1 YGRVQSVKLL
11 PRSAKDETTS
21 EGATACTVAFM
32 DIKSAA
38 KAHVTEHKIDDRTLT
53 TEYYEPAAIPSAA
66 SPQNTTSAYSTS
78 PGTNRFPNGHGS
90 TDDHASFSERFYDR
104 NTNRVPDAEYL
115 RRSSGYHENNRGRN
129 RDRGYRN
136 GPYNAVLD
144 RTHRVNS
151 GTTWTAY
158 DATTRYNNQNSDTG
172 YSTAPSENSDRR
184 TEQSTKKKTKSRS
197 GSRSPSPSGSTS
209 SRSPSRSRSRSSS
222 SSSSSSTSRAT
233 SSTGSPKSRRAPAGN
248 QYQSAV
254 HSEDRRP
261 LAICVR
267 NLPCR
272 SSDTSLKD
280 GLFHEYKKHGKVTW
294 VKVVGQS
301 SERHAIVCFKK
312 PEDVEK
318 ALEVSYDKLFFGSKI
333 EVAPY
338 QGHELD
344 DNDSRLFEAE
354 IDEFHPRATRTLF
367 IGNLEK
373 DVTASDLRKEFDQF
387 GEIIEIDIKKQGV
400 VSSYAFCQYSDI
412 VSVVKAIRTLDGEHL
427 GNNRIKL
434 GFGKSM
440 PTSCVWVDGVSE
452 SVSEKYLKLQFE
464 GFGTVPQV
472 SIDREKGQ
480 ALVFYDQVPNAQLAV
495 KDMRG
500 TPVKGR
506 KIQVDFA
513 SRECQEAFYDHLE
526 KQGHAAERIGNF
538 EERRDSTSRTF
549 EAITTST
556 RFSRYD
562 TPTRPR
568 TSSYSSRS
576 SATTSQCN
584 ASAIPSPGTPGS
596 ATPRGSGS
604 RSRVPRYAP
613 EYYDQNSEYTDQRHF
628 RNYDEY
634 SQGSAA
640 SHEDNYEHEYVYH
653 ESPSHLETLDRLQT
667 TSDHPVTFP
676 QPDIRNLQKERVHL
690 LEQLEE
696 YPSSGDELIS
706 PKKKLK
712 LDHLDGAIISD
723 VIIEANRDHR
733 KVMEVRRLSD
743 TTNTKHHSR
752 RPSVDGKYRD
762 LTHDRG
768 SYLPHAVC
776 KRRKTGGSDNGSRVH
791 HYDQSGS
798 ESVGG
803 SRPGTPLC
811 DERPEHIPTEP
822 RRTPR
827 EREGPLSLPL
837 PRFAAQV
844 LHKGSISV
852 AGIKG
857 QKDNI
862 LSSPPAAATSPRIS
876 NPKPPS
882 PVHVPPPASPPPRPP
897 SLSSTSSD
905 SDIAPHSPSLD
916 ERIRSLDEKYEK
928 WSGSRA
934 LSAAGGDA
942 LLKLD
947 ANREKFKF
955 KHKLLDLDLKEV
967 QPSEIVKSVMA
978 KRSVFDED
986 TKRLENVGE
995 KYEPKEFNSFPKTPA
1010 PVQPTVPATPPLAAP
1025 ASTLKVST
1033 TPLPKTPTMLSPRST
1048 GTCDISGTGITPAK
1062 GLQYP
1067 FPSHPPP
1074 LVVVATTA
1082 PMTTTVITLSS
1093 AIPNTLSSSAGTTSV
1108 TNISSSTINT
1118 ATPTMT
1124 TTTVSSPSSVQL
1136 VTAVQNLPLAA
1147 VPSAAL
1153 SLGASTVANRVNH
1166 GDNRL
1171 KPCVGGSVSS
1181 SVNNSN
1187 NSSTSGDNSR
1197 TSSKVCSVNRS
1208 VTNNNN
1214 INNNNSA
1221 VGSSNCQ
1228 KSSDT
1233 IRNMNNNNINNI
1245 PQSVAVVTDVV
1256 VNAQDTTV
1264 PKSSKSGRESK
1275 TSNNEKTSSTKNS
1288 SSDSK
1293 SRRNSDTSTRKTEND
1308 SDKHYAGES
1317 SCDSAETLR
1326 IRDERDRLEKER
1338 MEAEKLRIE
1347 KEIQEERE
1355 RQERERQERERERQ
1369 EKIEKER
1376 LERERIEKVR
1386 LENLKR
1392 EREEREKREKE
1403 ERERKEREE
1412 REERERRERKER
1424 EERERREKER
1434 EEREKRER
1442 EREERERKE
1451 KEERERREE
1460 EKRER
1465 REREEREERERRER
1479 EEGERMEKEKRK
1491 EEERR
1496 HKDDNHEKR
1505 KDDYRHRDIH
1515 PDNRYTNHDS
1525 NKSDGKNAKDDKKD
1539 ELALS
1544 KRDHDSRFHENRESK
1559 NRHHDRDSD
1568 KRKEGTKENRETN
1581 SYDKLK
1587 NSEIRENKDITR
1599 ISLETRHLSID
1610 LEKNRQS
1617 DTSNKADPSRRKER
1631 NNSLPVNVGN
1641 KRRLSCH
1648 ESTEI
1653 VDEPKKIKL
1662 SQDHKKVSERRNSK
1676 DATSREE
1683 KIKSKHKS
1691 SSNSSKHEDKSGR
1704 SDKHNNISHDEKR
1717 KEREEKHKNKQ
1728 KEKQKSKS
1736 KNRDKESPSTPNL
1749 IGKDISIE
1757 KDYLARLEAAESEKL
1772 KRKELK
1778 DKKKQDS
1785 ESEER
1790 RSDDSK
1796 RLDDLKSKDKFS
1808 SSDRIK
1814 RDEQLKSDDRKN
1826 QKKDRIR
1833 KITNSSDNSD
1843 SDEPK
1848 KHSIFDI
1855 VDDEPAY
1862 ISMYDKVKARS
1873 CKNMQKQE
1881 EEKRQEKIKAKFSQ
1895 LKQSRAKRE
1904 EKKRSTS
1911 WDEDSDSEK
1920 ECKTKKGNKMLIR
1933 SSDEEDNTRKIQRR
1947 KEIYSDSDSE
1957 RNTVAKHCS
1966 NIDSSDD
1973 DHIKNSNL
1981 QRKGS
1986 KSRIASDTSDD
1997 EFKLAAT
2004 KHEIISDNEDQ
2015 PNMYDFDENLFNKIK
2030 EDEPDESKHIKKEK
2044 KNSKHQ
2050 TMKYFGSDASS
2061 GDEMVERK
2069 EKTEGRKK
2077 HKKKQKKQ
2085 KNSISSEDAKL
2096 ESISESLQNE
2106 AYEKPKN
2113 SEKKKQHSK
2122 KDKKRDKSKDENRE
2136 KSKKSK
2142 KTKESKRD
2150 GKIENIFGS
2159 LSDDSE
2165 TGTKEQISNDHK
2177 HFHMACVNEDIQSM
2191 YASDSDGIPSS
2202 LNVSKEA
2209 YKSEERE
2216 RSMKEEHRKRKEK
2229 KRREKEK
2236 QRKREEVNDNSIDFI
2251 DLGKQLEENIK
2262 DDSNEGVVKLEG
2274 DEVKTEHS
2282 EDGFIFSALAEV
2294 AELKKEDRK
2303 ENREKKK
2310 KRKKNKEEKQR
2321 HHHHHDKSKNKSP
2334 ESKKETNKVP
2344 SPTPLSST
2352 PTDIEIKSEIEKQG
2366 QSLPNILDIPSPP
2379 QNKSSSNLDVSIS
2392 PIIGE
2397 PIISPIPKAPICAK
2411 EKKREKFIP
2420 GFGSEIDEKIHESA
2434 VKSISEF
2441 EQPKQEQNEVLSED
2455 VIKGEKTE
2463 NGDEKPRVV
2472 ISQEET
2478 EDAVAALLGESFGSG
2493 QFEDCYSEQQLS
2505 PINSDQVAS
2514 ISDEN
2519 NVQDDEEMRQ
2529 AVRSLNSTD
2538 LDMKPDTPQSE
2549 HELQIDTD
2557 TEEQEEVSL
2566 RYDHPPKTP
2575 DTVDLSQRPKTPDI
2589 SNCLENEE
2597 PPQHQPQPQ
2606 LQKPL
2611 LYKTANIGSP
2621 PSLTPIKQ
2629 EPKNIVPSPLPASL
2643 PILSEQ
2649 RSVISKSWVDDQKD
2663 EISEIS
2669 VENSKKLEEP
2679 LPPLAI
2685 QSSQFTSVAKIS
2697 NSARPFT
2704 SVPPLKVPEPVLAEA
2719 TKQTDKQLKPESP
2732 KIPSNI
2738 SVLHA
2743 IKAPVHNVPPHIPYP
2758 IPTQKLPNE
2767 ATLVSPKLATSISRL
2782 PITSVQVVSTK
2793 PIQSTTL
2800 VLPQPKQAQASESL
2814 KLITTERPRM
2824 IYQGTPTLQQLT
2836 ANFGPRMMQRCGLPP
2851 QGILLPNKTSYT
2863 AMRLSVKGSTV
2874 IERPLTEPPKLVP
2887 TSSPLAPQTFDIQQS
2902 QAFAQIR
2909 SQPQSFSQNN
2919 QQSVQQAVQ
2928 VTQSSFTSL
2937 PLTFQ
2942 TASPIIVSS
2951 NSNMIKPLTVDTIP
2965 TTTTTVDIKTFTPV
2979 IQEAPKL
2986 VANIPKSEIRSPQP
3000 AVIQQAPPKP
3010 STPIQQNVDTPET
3023 PPILPSAID
3032 SVKES
3037 NIRTSTPSPVIVANI
3052 PAKIE
3057 TPVKVETPS
3066 EIIDKTP
3073 PTKPV
3078 EVQLAIEKV
3087 TEELNLSLEKESMK
3101 KTEEQTEMKEE
3112 KPELLETESKDNIKK
3127 EEIKEEVDMKLE
3139 NSEEVKIEKVVD
3151 SEPVKTEPE
3160 GISVIKEIEK
3170 IDEEKADTDSVVSDI
3185 SKERLSAEILSKDDP
3200 LDSKEDSDYWSAKEV
3215 NIESVI
3221 KTVDALCSADDL
3233 SDRSS
3238 ELGKDEWF
3246 DENKMPSVKSDEK
3259 SDAQSES
3266 SDKKDIEND
3275 ATSITNDSYY
3285 DGIENVEEKEVTL
3298 RVGGKRGGRPRGSRK
3313 NRTVVRVGVQTRRAK
3328 IKEATSAKRGGRG
3341 GRPKNE
3347 RKCAKA
3353 ELESCADVYEF
3364 RDDSDDAKDRP
3375 RLILTIKQQAPN
3387 SANGNPQQTAILKE
3401 VPKSSVPPPTPP
3413 KVVEAKEEFT
3423 SPVSN
3428 TRKSRR
3434 LQEKDASRNTVDD
3447 TIEDVVKNT
3456 MVTRSCTAMAQGEGG
3471 PRRSTR
3477 QSVAK
3482 PQPETPRKSPRGAKK
3497 KDRRASE
3504 TTDDSSEEKVV
3515 KPEPVVKNEPSPR
3528 PSPVKEEPPKE
3539 IKPEVKQVE
3548 VEEPKEKPREK
3559 PHEGLKATVLRR
3571 VKGEMN
3577 QEPMTLIDPVTGLL
3591 TPMRECEEGKYIPIS
3606 GSQSN
3611 AHTVITTSTPVIT
3624 QSSAVVS
3631 STFPKT
3637 SESDPVV
3644 TSSVVVKTSKPQSF
3658 KAHVLSSQ
3666 AAKAV
3671 VSQQMQP
3678 QKPVTSQSLPQPT
3691 FTPNSMNQHLNINIS
3706 SVPSYV
3712 SPHLSPRPVQTKP
3725 PIHTVKIV
3733 PSTQLSPNHQLTILQ
3748 KPSAQQQQQPQHKI
3762 INPVIQS
3769 PIVNPQ
3775 MAHIKQPPV
3784 VKQPAIL
3791 KQAPTLVKQPQIAN
3805 HPSQPSLVLNKSGMM
3820 VKHPVHQ
3827 QPVIGVTGRVAQ
3839 TGAANKLGVDPPKVE
3854 VSMAGCVMVPRSNVS
3869 PQNQPRHVLQAGI
3882 PVPAYEASLGEAMG
3896 AHFPPGSVQLR
3907 PPHDLPANHYLHA
3920 SHVVYHQFLRQY
3932 LPRSPMVSMEKSSD
3946 GQEGEEAPVT
3956 SPPMELRRPGSVGLA
3971 LSGRS
3976 NAVPHSLQ
3984 SPHDRTTD
3992 SPQVYAIHSN
4002 RVQHYNTRYYDEPP
4016 PAHRPVTSHGSLAA
4030 LGNDRSLSHMGGL
4043 GTPDRPLSA
4052 HSVGHLGGIGT
4063 PDRSM
4068 TTHLPERPLSG
4079 HGLALGAGLGAAGNL
4094 MGAVARHVGADAP
4107 ASQRGIQAA
4116 TPPHASQVPAQA
4128 ESLLM
4133 LLKQYP
4139 CMWQGLLALKNDQ
4152 AAVQM
4157 YFVSGNDAVAKCSL
4171 PKNSDGS
4178 TPPLRIFQ
4186 RMRLEP
4192 PQVEGVARK
4201 MQMENEHCMLLAL
4214 PCGHDHMDVLKQST
4228 NLNNGFITYLQQKQA
4243 AGIVNVAAPGTTQ
4256 PPAYVVH
4263 IFPSCD
4269 FVNENLRRIAP
4280 SLLERV
4286 ADIAHLLIVITTV

>member
-1 YGRVQSVKLL
+1 MFRYGRVQSVKLL

-104 NTNRVPDAEYL
+104 NTNRVPETEYL
-115 RRSSGYHENNRGRN
+115 RRASGYHENNRGRN

-136 GPYNAVLD
+136 GPYNSVLD
-144 RTHRVNS
+144 RSHRVNS
-151 GTTWTAY
+151 GTAWTAY
-158 DATTRYNNQNSDTG
+158 DATARYNNQNSDTG

-197 GSRSPSPSGSTS
+197 GSRSASPSGSTS

-233 SSTGSPKSRRAPAGN
+233 SSTGSPNSRRVPAGN

-354 IDEFHPRATRTLF
+354 IDEFHPKATRTLF

-452 SVSEKYLKLQFE
+452 NVNEKYLKMQFE
-464 GFGTVPQV
+464 RFGTVPQV
-472 SIDREKGQ
+472 SVDREKGQ
-480 ALVFYDQVPNAQLAV
+480 ALVFYDQVGNAQLAV

-500 TPVKGR
+500 VPMKGR

-526 KQGHAAERIGNF
+526 KQGHSTERIANF

-549 EAITTST
+549 EAVTSSA

-613 EYYDQNSEYTDQRHF
+613 EYYDQNSEYSDQRHF

-640 SHEDNYEHEYVYH
+640 SHEDNYEHEYIYH

-667 TSDHPVTFP
+667 TSDHPTTFP

-752 RPSVDGKYRD
+752 RPSVDGKYREV
-762 LTHDRG
+762 THDRA

-776 KRRKTGGSDNGSRVH
+776 KRRKTAGSDNGSRVH

-827 EREGPLSLPL
+827 DREGPLSLPL
-837 PRFAAQV
+837 PRFAAQL
-844 LHKGSISV
+844 LHKGNISV

-905 SDIAPHSPSLD
+905 SDVAPHSPSLD

-955 KHKLLDLDLKEV
+955 RHKLLDLDLKEV

-995 KYEPKEFNSFPKTPA
+995 KYEPRDFNSFPKTPA
-1010 PVQPTVPATPPLAAP
+1010 PVQTTVPAAPSLPAP
-1025 ASTLKVST
+1025 ASMLKVST
-1033 TPLPKTPTMLSPRST
+1033 APLPKTPTMLSPRST
-1048 GTCDISGTGITPAK
+1048 GTGITPAK

-1093 AIPNTLSSSAGTTSV
+1093 AIPNTLSSSAGASCV
-1108 TNISSSTINT
+1108 TNTSTSTINT
-1118 ATPTMT
+1118 ATLTMT
-1124 TTTVSSPSSVQL
+1124 TTATASPPSLQL
-1136 VTAVQNLPLAA
+1136 ATAIPSLSTSTIPS
-1147 VPSAAL
+1147 VPSATL
-1153 SLGASTVANRVNH
+1153 SSGASTMANRVNH

-1171 KPCVGGSVSS
+1171 KSCVGGGVSS
-1181 SVNNSN
+1181 LTNNCNNNSTSVDN
-1187 NSSTSGDNSR
+1187 NR
-1197 TSSKVCSVNRS
+1197 TSSKVSSVNRG
-1208 VTNNNN
+1208 VTNSNN
-1214 INNNNSA
+1214 INNNVNNNNSV
-1221 VGSSNCQ
+1221 VGTSSCQ

-1233 IRNMNNNNINNI
+1233 IKNTNNINNI
-1245 PQSVAVVTDVV
+1245 PQSIAIAMDVV
-1256 VNAQDTTV
+1256 VNTQDTTV
-1264 PKSSKSGRESK
+1264 TKSSKSGRESK
-1275 TSNNEKTSSTKNS
+1275 TSNNEKTPSTRNG

-1308 SDKHYAGES
+1308 PDKHYAGENN
-1317 SCDSAETLR
+1317 CDSAETLR
-1326 IRDERDRLEKER
+1326 IKEERDRLEKER
-1338 MEAEKLRIE
+1338 IEAEKQRIE
-1347 KEIQEERE
+1347 KEMMEERE
-1355 RQERERQERERERQ
+1355 RQERDRLERERERQ

-1376 LERERIEKVR
+1376 QERERIEKER
-1386 LENLKR
+1386 QEKLKK
-1392 EREEREKREKE
+1392 ERDEREKRDRE

-1434 EEREKRER
+1434 EERERRER

-1451 KEERERREE
+1451 KEDRERREE

-1465 REREEREERERRER
+1465 REREEREEREKREK
-1479 EEGERMEKEKRK
+1479 EEVDRMEREKRK

-1505 KDDYRHRDIH
+1505 KDDHRHRDIH

-1525 NKSDGKNAKDDKKD
+1525 NKNDGKNAKDDKKD
-1539 ELALS
+1539 ELAPS

-1568 KRKEGTKENRETN
+1568 KRKEGVKENRESN
-1581 SYDKLK
+1581 SYDKIK
-1587 NSEIRENKDITR
+1587 SGEIRENKERT
-1599 ISLETRHLSID
+1599 SLETRHLSID

-1648 ESTEI
+1648 DSMEGA
-1653 VDEPKKIKL
+1653 DEAKKIKL

-1676 DATSREE
+1676 DASSREE

-1691 SSNSSKHEDKSGR
+1691 SSNSSKHDEKSGR
-1704 SDKHNNISHDEKR
+1704 SDKHNNISHEEKR

-1728 KEKQKSKS
+1728 RDKQKSKS
-1736 KNRDKESPSTPNL
+1736 KNRDKESSNTPTL
-1749 IGKDISIE
+1749 TGKDISME
-1757 KDYLARLEAAESEKL
+1757 KDYVARLEAIESEKL
-1772 KRKELK
+1772 KRKEMK

-1796 RLDDLKSKDKFS
+1796 RSDDLKSKDRFS
-1808 SSDRIK
+1808 SLDRSK
-1814 RDEQLKSDDRKN
+1814 RDEQSKSEKN
-1826 QKKDRIR
+1826 MKKDRIR
-1833 KITNSSDNSD
+1833 KIMTNSSDNTD

-1920 ECKTKKGNKMLIR
+1920 ECKIKKGNKMLIQ
-1933 SSDEEDNTRKIQRR
+1933 SSDEEDNIRRIQRR

-1957 RNTVAKHCS
+1957 RNPIVKHCS

-1973 DHIKNSNL
+1973 DHIRNSNL

-1997 EFKLAAT
+1997 EFKIT
-2004 KHEIISDNEDQ
+2004 PTTHEVISDNEDQ
-2015 PNMYDFDENLFNKIK
+2015 PNMYDFGENLFNKIK
-2030 EDEPDESKHIKKEK
+2030 EEESEEPKHNKKEK

-2050 TMKYFGSDASS
+2050 AIKIFGDASS

-2069 EKTEGRKK
+2069 EKIEGRKK

-2085 KNSISSEDAKL
+2085 KNSISSEDSKL
-2096 ESISESLQNE
+2096 ESISESAQNE
-2106 AYEKPKN
+2106 TYEKTKN

-2150 GKIENIFGS
+2150 GKMENIFGS

-2177 HFHMACVNEDIQSM
+2177 HFHMACVNEDIQSI
-2191 YASDSDGIPSS
+2191 YASDSDGISSS
-2202 LNVSKEA
+2202 LNASKEA
-2209 YKSEERE
+2209 YKTEERE
-2216 RSMKEEHRKRKEK
+2216 RSMKEEHKKRKEK

-2236 QRKREEVNDNSIDFI
+2236 QRKREEVNENSIDFI

-2262 DDSNEGVVKLEG
+2262 DDSNEGVIETKLEN

-2282 EDGFIFSALAEV
+2282 EDGFIFSDLAEV
-2294 AELKKEDRK
+2294 AEIKKEERK

-2334 ESKKETNKVP
+2334 ESKKESNKLP
-2344 SPTPLSST
+2344 SSPPLSST
-2352 PTDIEIKSEIEKQG
+2352 PTDIEIKTEIERQG

-2379 QNKSSSNLDVSIS
+2379 QNKSAPSLDMSIS
-2392 PIIGE
+2392 PITRE
-2397 PIISPIPKAPICAK
+2397 PIINPIPTTPPTAK

-2441 EQPKQEQNEVLSED
+2441 EQPKQEQKEILPED
-2455 VIKGEKTE
+2455 VTKDEKPE
-2463 NGDEKPRVV
+2463 SNDEKPRVV

-2493 QFEDCYSEQQLS
+2493 QFEDCYSEQQMS

-2557 TEEQEEVSL
+2557 TEEQEEISL
-2566 RYDHPPKTP
+2566 RYDRPPKTP
-2575 DTVDLSQRPKTPDI
+2575 DAVDISQRPKTPDI

-2597 PPQHQPQPQ
+2597 PPPQQQPQI
-2606 LQKPL
+2606 QKTL
-2611 LYKTANIGSP
+2611 LYKTTNIGSP

-2629 EPKNIVPSPLPASL
+2629 DPKNIIRPPLPTSL
-2643 PILSEQ
+2643 PMLPEQ
-2649 RSVISKSWVDDQKD
+2649 RSVISKSWVEDQKEEVSD
-2663 EISEIS
+2663 KAGDNI
-2669 VENSKKLEEP
+2669 KKIEEP

-2685 QSSQFTSVAKIS
+2685 QSSQFTSVAKIPIS
-2697 NSARPFT
+2697 PRPFT
-2704 SVPPLKVPEPVLAEA
+2704 SVPPLKVSEPVL
-2719 TKQTDKQLKPESP
+2719 TDVGKQIDKQMKPESP
-2732 KIPSNI
+2732 KIASNI
-2738 SVLHA
+2738 SVLQT
-2743 IKAPVHNVPPHIPYP
+2743 IKTSVHNVPAHIPYP
-2758 IPTQKLPNE
+2758 VPTQKLPSE
-2767 ATLVSPKLATSISRL
+2767 ASLVSPKLASINRL
-2782 PITSVQVVSTK
+2782 PITSVQVVSK

-2800 VLPQPKQAQASESL
+2800 VLPQPKQAQTSEPL
-2814 KLITTERPRM
+2814 KLISTERPRM
-2824 IYQGTPTLQQLT
+2824 MYHASPNLQQFT
-2836 ANFGPRMMQRCGLPP
+2836 TNFGPRTMQRCGLPS
-2851 QGILLPNKTSYT
+2851 QGLLLPNKTSYT
-2863 AMRLSVKGSTV
+2863 AMRLSVKGNTV

-2902 QAFAQIR
+2902 QAFTQMR
-2909 SQPQSFSQNN
+2909 KQSFSQNI
-2919 QQSVQQAVQ
+2919 QQSIQQAVQ
-2928 VTQSSFTSL
+2928 VTQPSFTSL
-2937 PLTFQ
+2937 PLSFQ
-2942 TASPIIVSS
+2942 TTSPIIVSS
-2951 NSNMIKPLTVDTIP
+2951 NSSMIKPLTVDT
-2965 TTTTTVDIKTFTPV
+2965 TATATSAADVKTFTPV
-2979 IQEAPKL
+2979 IQEEPKL
-2986 VANIPKSEIRSPQP
+2986 AANIPKSEIKSPQP

-3010 STPIQQNVDTPET
+3010 STPLQQNVET
-3023 PPILPSAID
+3023 PNISPILPSAID

-3037 NIRTSTPSPVIVANI
+3037 NARTSTPSPVIVSNV
-3052 PAKIE
+3052 PVKIE
-3057 TPVKVETPS
+3057 TPVKVEAPKEVVDNPPS
-3066 EIIDKTP
+3066 
-3073 PTKPV
+3073 TKPL
-3078 EVQLAIEKV
+3078 EPQLAIEKV
-3087 TEELNLSLEKESMK
+3087 TEELNLSLEKEIMQK
-3101 KTEEQTEMKEE
+3101 AEEQVEIKEE
-3112 KPELLETESKDNIKK
+3112 KPDASELETKSNIKT
-3127 EEIKEEVDMKLE
+3127 EEIKEEVEMKVE
-3139 NSEEVKIEKVVD
+3139 NSEEVKIEKEID
-3151 SEPVKTEPE
+3151 SEPLKAEPE

-3246 DENKMPSVKSDEK
+3246 DENKIQSVKSDGK
-3259 SDAQSES
+3259 SDAPSETL
-3266 SDKKDIEND
+3266 DKKDIEND
-3275 ATSITNDSYY
+3275 ANSITKEPYY
-3285 DGIENVEEKEVTL
+3285 DSIENVEEKEVAI
-3298 RVGGKRGGRPRGSRK
+3298 RKRSGRPRGSKK
-3313 NRTVVRVGVQTRRAK
+3313 NRTVVRSGVQTRRAK
-3328 IKEATSAKRGGRG
+3328 IKEATSKRGGRC
-3341 GRPKNE
+3341 GRPKSE
-3347 RKCAKA
+3347 RKGTKS
-3353 ELESCADVYEF
+3353 ELESSADVYEF

-3387 SANGNPQQTAILKE
+3387 SANGNPQQTTAILKE
-3401 VPKSSVPPPTPP
+3401 IPKSSLPPPTPT
-3413 KVVEAKEEFT
+3413 KVVETKEEFT

-3447 TIEDVVKNT
+3447 TIEDVVRNT
-3456 MVTRSCTAMAQGEGG
+3456 MVTRSCTAMAHGEGG

-3477 QSVAK
+3477 QSTTK
-3482 PQPETPRKSPRGAKK
+3482 PLPETPRKSPRGAKK

-3504 TTDDSSEEKVV
+3504 TTDDSSEEKIV
-3515 KPEPVVKNEPSPR
+3515 KPEPIVKNEPSPR

-3539 IKPEVKQVE
+3539 VNSKPQEIKQIE

-3606 GSQSN
+3606 GSQSVV
-3611 AHTVITTSTPVIT
+3611 HTVITTSAPVIT
-3624 QSSAVVS
+3624 QSSVVVS
-3631 STFPKT
+3631 STFQKA
-3637 SESDPVV
+3637 SETDPTV
-3644 TSSVVVKTSKPQSF
+3644 TSPVVVKTSKPQSF

-3678 QKPVTSQSLPQPT
+3678 QKPITSQSLPQPT
-3691 FTPNSMNQHLNINIS
+3691 FTPNSMNQHLNVNIS

-3712 SPHLSPRPVQTKP
+3712 SPHISPRPVQSKP
-3725 PIHTVKIV
+3725 VHNVKIV
-3733 PSTQLSPNHQLTILQ
+3733 ASNQLSPNHQMTILQ
-3748 KPSAQQQQQPQHKI
+3748 KPPVQQQQQPQHKI

-3775 MAHIKQPPV
+3775 MTHIKQPPV
-3784 VKQPAIL
+3784 VKQPGMM
-3791 KQAPTLVKQPQIAN
+3791 KQPPTLAKQPQIAN
-3805 HPSQPSLVLNKSGMM
+3805 HPSQQSIVINKSGMM
-3820 VKHPVHQ
+3820 VKHPIHQ
-3827 QPVIGVTGRVAQ
+3827 QPVIGVAGRVPQ
-3839 TGAANKLGVDPPKVE
+3839 TGAANKPGVDPPKVE

-3869 PQNQPRHVLQAGI
+3869 PQNQPRHVLQAGM

-3896 AHFPPGSVQLR
+3896 AHFPPASVQLR
-3907 PPHDLPANHYLHA
+3907 PPHDLSANHYLHA
-3920 SHVVYHQFLRQY
+3920 PHVVYQQLLRQY
-3932 LPRSPMVSMEKSSD
+3932 LPRSPMVSIEKSND

-3956 SPPMELRRPGSVGLA
+3956 SPPLELRRPGSVGLA

-3992 SPQVYAIHSN
+3992 SPQVYAMHPN
-4002 RVQHYNTRYYDEPP
+4002 RVQHYSTRYYDEPP

-4030 LGNDRSLSHMGGL
+4030 LGSDRSLSHMGAL
-4043 GTPDRPLSA
+4043 GTPDRPLSN
-4052 HSVGHLGGIGT
+4052 HSVGHLGGLGT

-4068 TTHLPERPLSG
+4068 TTHLPEKPLSG

-4116 TPPHASQVPAQA
+4116 TPPHASQVPPQA

-4157 YFVSGNDAVAKCSL
+4157 YFVSGNDAVAKYSL